1 MQCGKARTEKH
12 GCLRSAPTVLLAV
25 VEKQDSAFQLPT
37 AKILS
42 LLMCSLPAATR
53 NASSDKLSCNDRS
66 CLAPFRGPVTTFE
79 SWTEMLTDR
88 LYLLGP
94 EDLKC
99 NISQTTCQCRMCTGP
114 TPNNHVSVPGHSAA
128 SRLPAA
134 SKLQSKKPIC
144 VFISKTPHTT
154 LTQAK
159 HVANYLSLFSWRTCS
174 TGQGNGVCSCKC
186 SSSLC
191 VPLAYDKCLIYI
203 CQMNRA
209 TI

>member
-1 MQCGKARTEKH
+1 MRESRDREAWLSKEC
-12 GCLRSAPTVLLAV
+12 PTILLAV
-25 VEKQDSAFQLPT
+25 VEKQDSESQLPT

-42 LLMCSLPAATR
+42 LLMCSLPAAAR
-53 NASSDKLSCNDRS
+53 NASSDKLSCNDQS
-66 CLAPFRGPVTTFE
+66 CPAPFSGPVTTFE

-88 LYLLGP
+88 LHLLGP

-99 NISQTTCQCRMCTGP
+99 NISQTACQCRMCTGP
-114 TPNNHVSVPGHSAA
+114 TPNNRVSVPGHSAA
-128 SRLPAA
+128 SWLPAA
-134 SKLQSKKPIC
+134 SKLQSKRPIW

-174 TGQGNGVCSCKC
+174 TGQGNGVYSCKC

-191 VPLAYDKCLIYI
+191 VHLNYDKCLIYI
-203 CQMNRA
+203 RQMNRA
-209 TI
+209 RI